1 MNVQCAEDTF
11 HLEPTQVV
19 AAPSAPERSYLR
31 LWGLAALAA
40 LTLHAVCIGLL
51 VAHFQTED
59 FDDDLGAPAIE
70 IGVELTAPQLEPT
83 DLPPGPEAEEAA
95 ASPEI
100 AEQKAKPEETELPQ
114 ALPNETEDPDRLV
127 APDASHKP
135 IDDDPKIKTVET
147 MASTQSA
154 ASEAT
159 APPTSDSAIVS
170 PRSTAPAQ
178 GTGASARQV
187 RTTWEKQ
194 LASHFDRHKRYPG
207 SETRRTMEIVVSFT
221 LDRLGRVVSAAIVKS
236 SGDAAF
242 DEAALSMVRR
252 SDPVPQPPPLVADAG
267 LSFTLPVIFRSKD
280 RR

>member
-1 MNVQCAEDTF
+1 MNVQCAAEIVP
-11 HLEPTQVV
+11 LETTQVV
-19 AAPSAPERSYLR
+19 AGQAVSARADHR

-40 LTLHAVCIGLL
+40 LLLHALCIWLL

-59 FDDDLGAPAIE
+59 LDDELGAPAIE

-114 ALPNETEDPDRLV
+114 AQPTETEDPDRLV
-127 APDASHKP
+127 APDASNKP
-135 IDDDPKIKTVET
+135 KDDDPKIKTVET
-147 MASTQSA
+147 TASTESA

-170 PRSTAPAQ
+170 PYSTAPAP

-187 RTTWEKQ
+187 RTTW
-194 LASHFDRHKRYPG
+194 
-207 SETRRTMEIVVSFT
+207 
-221 LDRLGRVVSAAIVKS
+221 
-236 SGDAAF
+236 
-242 DEAALSMVRR
+242 
-252 SDPVPQPPPLVADAG
+252 
-267 LSFTLPVIFRSKD
+267 
-280 RR
+280 